1 MKHLKTYE
9 GLFDFFK
16 KKKSDNE
23 YNDMME
29 VPLIVY
35 KQSYLKTHLEDVKDC
50 FLDLCSY
57 NSYDLKAFISGDE
70 IQVNIYPLKDKFM
83 KLEDLM
89 ETFRF
94 TDSYITD
101 LGLKIIRYELYISGK
116 YDGINYMGD
125 IYYDEILELEQD
137 LDKEGTKHIESLLIR
152 IKKI

>member
-1 MKHLKTYE
+1 MRYLKTYE

-16 KKKSDNE
+16 KKKSNNE
-23 YNDMME
+23 YNDMMD
-29 VPLIVY
+29 
-35 KQSYLKTHLEDVKDC
+35 KQSYLKIHLEDVKDC
-50 FLDLCSY
+50 FIDLCSY
-57 NSYDLKAFISGDE
+57 NSYDLKAFISGGE

-125 IYYDEILELEQD
+125 IYYDKIWELEQA
-137 LDKEGTKHIESLLIR
+137 LDEEGTKHIESLLIR